1 MKGVIKMAK
10 KTINREEIVKKLVEL
25 EGNLMDYIPEN
36 EKGTDRVKLLD
47 RIMAVNAGEE
57 KLGDDEMQKLYEE
70 GASLLKVETEVKKA
84 KKSAGKKKA
93 EEKSEDKTEGK
104 PKKKLPAKKEKAEP
118 KADAPKKEK
127 KSVSKKKKEE
137 PVKEEKPAFEFPKE
151 LETEEDGVYKQAK
164 IKKLID
170 IEEGDLVAGQ
180 WTEEDLKEFEYDNT
194 GALRIPKKFEQDI
207 DVCVVLAVSEEIVY
221 ALSIATNKMY
231 HFTAEDVPT
240 MDSNGML
247 WRVYKPVGE

>member
-1 MKGVIKMAK
+1 MAK
-10 KTINREEIVKKLVEL
+10 KMNKEEITAKLVEL

-36 EKGTDRVKLLD
+36 ETGTDRVKLLD
-47 RIMAVNAGEE
+47 RIISINAGEE
-57 KLGDDEMQKLYEE
+57 KLSDDELQKLYEE

-118 KADAPKKEK
+118 KADAPKEK

-137 PVKEEKPAFEFPKE
+137 PVEEEKPAFEFPKK
-151 LETEEDGVYKQAK
+151 LETEEDGDFVMAK
-164 IKKLID
+164 IKKLTDID
-170 IEEGDLVAGQ
+170 EGDLIAGD
-180 WTEEDLKEFEYDNT
+180 WTEEDLANLEYDNT
-194 GALRIPKKFEQDI
+194 GVLRKPKKFEQDI

-231 HFTAEDVPT
+231 HFLQDEVKD
-240 MDSNGML
+240 MNSNGML